1 MDGGGALELRRGSDW
16 EWEAA
21 GRWVRVGL
29 EGMGVWGRSESGF
42 ESPVCCTRE
51 AEAEGSL
58 QLQYQLS
65 LDSETLLLPRHPSFE
80 KSQQNNSD
88 LEISH
93 PRQDFQPH
101 PVC

>member
-1 MDGGGALELRRGSDW
+1 MTGNGKQQGDGSGLGWKG
-16 EWEAA
+16 
-21 GRWVRVGL
+21 WVCGVAVKVGL
-29 EGMGVWGRSESGF
+29 KVLCAALGRQK
-42 ESPVCCTRE
+42 
-51 AEAEGSL
+51 